1 METKLT
7 PFETKMIGHIKHNQ
21 VKYLAALMTGVASVS
36 YEFGRMKER
45 EIFKKK
51 FDEFVDKYYIP
62 EDSQKKHAI

>member
-1 METKLT
+1 
-7 PFETKMIGHIKHNQ
+7 
-21 VKYLAALMTGVASVS
+21 
-36 YEFGRMKER
+36 MKER